1 MKRVVKRTAIGLAV
15 VVALLVVYGVAIEP
29 RIRLDEPHMEVVI
42 PGLGDEL
49 EGTTI
54 AVFADLQVGMW
65 WANHAMISR
74 IAERAVELEP
84 DAVLIP
90 GDFVYGHSP
99 DAAVQVDT
107 AMDLLAP
114 LFAADLPVFA
124 VLGNHDHAAG
134 AVQPLTEA
142 LEQHEVEVLHNRA
155 ARLDLTESEATDLH
169 VVGIGAHRPDE
180 ARPDEA
186 FDQVPE
192 GAPRVVMM
200 HNPTTYPEIGR
211 DRAPLAVAGHT
222 HCGQIALPGLPAWSY
237 LELRSAERIVVDGFA
252 PVAYGAEGNRL
263 FVTCGVG
270 FSLLPMRIFAPPQ
283 LAVFELVADSPRSS
297 PSQ

>member
-1 MKRVVKRTAIGLAV
+1 MKRVVKWTAIGLAV
-15 VVALLVVYGVAIEP
+15 VLALLVVYGTAIEP
-29 RIRLDEPHMEVVI
+29 RFRLHEPHHEVAI
-42 PGLGDEL
+42 PGLGQEL

-65 WANHAMISR
+65 WANHAMITR
-74 IAERAVELEP
+74 IVDRVVELEP
-84 DAVLIP
+84 DAVLIA

-114 LFAADLPVFA
+114 LFAQDLPVFA

-142 LEQHEVEVLHNRA
+142 LERHGVEVLHNRA
-155 ARLDLTESEATDLH
+155 ARLELTGSEATDLH
-169 VVGIGAHRPDE
+169 IVGIGAHRPQ
-180 ARPDEA
+180 ASRPDAA
-186 FDQVPE
+186 FDQVPAD
-192 GAPRVVMM
+192 APRVVMM
-200 HNPTTYPEIGR
+200 HNPATYPKIDE

-222 HCGQIALPGLPAWSY
+222 HCGQIALPGTPAWSY
-237 LELRSAERIVVDGFA
+237 LQLRAEERIVADGFA
-252 PVAYGAEGNRL
+252 PAGYGAAGNQL

-270 FSLLPMRIFAPPQ
+270 FSLVPMRISAPPQ
-283 LAVFELVADSPRSS
+283 LAVFELVADAPRSS
-297 PSQ
+297 PSE